1 MQSLNFSIENGYL
14 LANSRQIFPPPPPS
28 RINAIQ
34 HRENGKESEPIPLG
48 YALEIMPL
56 PTPADESDVEL
67 LEVRFTVLDL
77 DSHPVPM
84 DTVAITLLHDGG
96 GNKHMAKTEIEETAP
111 NRVSWK
117 QCRGKSSCLRKL
129 LFNRM
134 RDLFAAA
141 KTRMLGMDSRLSGGK
156 GCHGKPPFPRPMHQG
171 PHPHHH
177 GYGPGEGSPLWA
189 AGPPHHAG
197 HPPHMHHFHHGGLQ
211 HAITRIFRF
220 IVIPAVLGVLAGL
233 AASALGM
240 LVGQVVIFFWLRYRR
255 SNAKQTTSV
264 EQGTVSEKQG
274 LMVDSSDELP
284 TGYTDDDS
292 EETCVSEEKH

>member
-1 MQSLNFSIENGYL
+1 MNFSIENGYL
-14 LANSRQIFPPPPPS
+14 LANSRQVFPPPPPA
-28 RINAIQ
+28 RINAVQ
-34 HRENGKESEPIPLG
+34 HRENGEESEPIPLG

-84 DTVAITLLHDGG
+84 DTVAITLLHDGE
-96 GNKHMAKTEIEETAP
+96 GNIHMAKTEIEQTAP

-141 KTRMLGMDSRLSGGK
+141 KTRMLGMGSRLSGPK
-156 GCHGKPPFPRPMHQG
+156 GCHGKPPFPRPMHHG

-177 GYGPGEGSPLWA
+177 GFGPGEGSPLWA

-197 HPPHMHHFHHGGLQ
+197 HPPPPHMHHFHHGCLQ

-274 LMVDSSDELP
+274 LMVDSSDEIP
-284 TGYTDDDS
+284 AQYTDDDS
-292 EETCVSEEKH
+292 EETYVSEDKH